1 MLAAPTLRV
10 RAVTTNQV
18 HCISSD
24 GILHSEVGN
33 FDTLKPTKIA
43 TTTTTDNEGRLL
55 RYTTAYIGNA
65 ESSRRKTKQQTS
77 LRETA
82 LLDLESLA
90 VTDIGVQNTMRSSDG
105 LFHHISEGGMRGLG
119 HRAAAL

>member
-33 FDTLKPTKIA
+33 SDTVKPAKIG
-43 TTTTTDNEGRLL
+43 TTTMTDNKGRLL
-55 RYTTAYIGNA
+55 RYTAAYIGNA
-65 ESSRRKTKQQTS
+65 E
-77 LRETA
+77 
-82 LLDLESLA
+82 
-90 VTDIGVQNTMRSSDG
+90 
-105 LFHHISEGGMRGLG
+105 
-119 HRAAAL
+119 